1 MPDQLTQNAFS
12 QLLALEAQPCL
23 SLYMPTHRTFP
34 DREQDP
40 IRYKNLLGHLR
51 DQLEQHFPDTDPQA
65 LLQPFEALQD
75 DTAFWTSPRAGIAMI
90 GTADLFRV
98 YQLQRPVPE
107 LAVASRH
114 PHLAPL
120 LRIVQSADNYQ
131 VLCLSRD
138 QVRLLEGNRD
148 GLNEI
153 QPAAEVPLTMT
164 AALGSELTP
173 GDQSGRPDGFGSA
186 GNRGNPFSNE
196 AGGSGK
202 QAEIDSDRER
212 FFRVVDRTITEQH
225 SNPSGLPLVLVG
237 LPENLASFR
246 ALSNNRLLLEKG
258 VEIDPATLDLDSL
271 RQRSWELMLTRY
283 EQRLDSLLQAYGEA
297 QAKGIGSD
305 QLSEIGKAAFS
316 GKIHTLLVE
325 ADRSVAG
332 ELDPQTG
339 KIKLASEAANQP
351 DVLDELML
359 HALHNGAD
367 VVIVPAARMPTNS
380 GAAAVYR
387 Y

>member
-1 MPDQLTQNAFS
+1 MSDQLTQTTFS
-12 QLLALEAQPCL
+12 ELLTLEPQPCL

-40 IRYKNLLGHLR
+40 IRYRNLL
-51 DQLEQHFPDTDPQA
+51 DQLREQLQQQFPDTDSQQI
-65 LLQPFEALQD
+65 LSNFEALQND
-75 DTAFWTSPRAGIAMI
+75 QTFWSSPRAGIALI
-90 GTADLFRV
+90 GTAELFRV

-107 LAVASRH
+107 LAVASQH

-138 QVRLLEGNRD
+138 QVRLFEGNRD

-153 QPAAEVPLTMT
+153 QPAAEVPVTMT
-164 AALGSELTP
+164 DALGTELTP

-186 GNRGNPFSNE
+186 GNRGNPFTNE

-212 FFRVVDRTITEQH
+212 FFRAVNRAITEQH
-225 SNPSGLPLVLVG
+225 SNPTGLPLILVG
-237 LPENLASFR
+237 LPENQASFR
-246 ALSNNRLLLEKG
+246 ALSHNQQLLEKG
-258 VEIDPATLDLDSL
+258 VDIDPAALDLDSL
-271 RQRSWELMLTRY
+271 RQRCWELVLPNY
-283 EQRLDSLLQAYGEA
+283 EQRLAGLLQEYGES
-297 QAKGIGSD
+297 QGKGLASD
-305 QLSEIGKAAFS
+305 QISEIGKAAFT
-316 GKIHTLLVE
+316 GKISTLLVE
-325 ADRSVAG
+325 AERSIAG
-332 ELDPQTG
+332 TLDQQTG
-339 KIKLASEAANQP
+339 KVELDREAANQP

-359 HALHNGAD
+359 HALRNGAN
-367 VVIVPAARMPTNS
+367 VVVVPAARMPTSS